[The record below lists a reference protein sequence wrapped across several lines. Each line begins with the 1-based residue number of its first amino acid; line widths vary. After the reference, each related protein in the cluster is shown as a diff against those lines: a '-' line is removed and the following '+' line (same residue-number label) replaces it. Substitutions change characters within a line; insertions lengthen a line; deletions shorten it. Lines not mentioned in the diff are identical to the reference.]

1 MTAGGPRRYAFQTNT
16 ARDLYQP
23 FNVNSYVDWPFLR
36 SHGACA
42 EKGIDCAHRP
52 TIATAINERRQR
64 VDHPLPLVGVSNK
77 IDTFVDSA
85 NATVAV
91 IFL

>member
-1 MTAGGPRRYAFQTNT
+1 MGPSFG
-16 ARDLYQP
+16 
-23 FNVNSYVDWPFLR
+23 

-42 EKGIDCAHRP
+42 ENGIDAAHRP

-64 VDHPLPLVGVSNK
+64 VDCPLPLVSNK
-77 IDTFVDSA
+77 IDTFVDGA

>member
-1 MTAGGPRRYAFQTNT
+1 VTAGGPRRYAFQINT
-16 ARDLYQP
+16 AGDLYQP
-23 FNVNSYVDWPFLR
+23 FNVNSYVDGPFLR

-64 VDHPLPLVGVSNK
+64 VDYPLPLVSNK

-85 NATVAV
+85 NTTVAV
-91 IFL
+91 IFLCI